1 MLPDVMP
8 WVEQL
13 KERWREREPAPPGIV
28 RDTDTG
34 ELHVD
39 GGYWADGGF
48 SVELD
53 DGRGY
58 RVLRISSDQ
67 YEETA
72 SIPVAK
78 VPLLLNAICLV
89 MEQLHDTPGV
99 SDSGPVVGGNAQDGA
114 A

>member
-1 MLPDVMP
+1 M
-8 WVEQL
+8 
-13 KERWREREPAPPGIV
+13 

-89 MEQLHDTPGV
+89 MELDERSGDGCESGDV
-99 SDSGPVVGGNAQDGA
+99 SPVR
-114 A
+114 